1 MRLVLPG
8 RPAFLLSTLVATG
21 CLPRVQVDRE
31 EEGHRA
37 LRSGGGAG
45 DIVLATWNI
54 EWFGSRSEGP
64 SDEQRQMDNV
74 VRTLEGID
82 ADLVAV
88 QEIVSPAVFDALLE
102 RLGDGHDGLLA
113 GDGWVAGNRSYRTG
127 EQQVGFIWRT
137 ERLELLDAEVVL
149 RNEDW
154 AFAGR
159 PPLLARFEVDGVGGD
174 ERLAL
179 TLHAKASAALQSW
192 QRRQAGSDALQGL
205 LEGRLAEESV
215 AVLGDFN
222 DDIDWS
228 IRSGMPSPYANL
240 SDAYRFATLD
250 LSLAGVSTMDRGRHT
265 IDHILLTGA
274 WDADGDADASV
285 VSPDVERFSRTTS
298 DHYPVRVAVHGG
310 ERGEP
315 EPDAFS
321 AVILNEVLAN
331 EAGTDP
337 DGEFVELVHIGDM
350 VLDLGGWTLSD
361 EDRTRHVFEAGVL
374 LAPGDRVVI
383 WGGDAS
389 EGGLGL
395 GNSGD
400 AVRLSRPDGTRA
412 DEVRYGRGLAEADGV
427 SMVRAVDGDPQALWV
442 SHDTV
447 ASGPSSPGWGAGYA
461 E

>member
-159 PPLLARFEVDGVGGD
+159 PPFLARFEVDGVGG
-174 ERLAL
+174 
-179 TLHAKASAALQSW
+179 
-192 QRRQAGSDALQGL
+192 
-205 LEGRLAEESV
+205 
-215 AVLGDFN
+215 
-222 DDIDWS
+222 
-228 IRSGMPSPYANL
+228 
-240 SDAYRFATLD
+240 
-250 LSLAGVSTMDRGRHT
+250 
-265 IDHILLTGA
+265 
-274 WDADGDADASV
+274 
-285 VSPDVERFSRTTS
+285 
-298 DHYPVRVAVHGG
+298 
-310 ERGEP
+310 
-315 EPDAFS
+315 
-321 AVILNEVLAN
+321 
-331 EAGTDP
+331 
-337 DGEFVELVHIGDM
+337 
-350 VLDLGGWTLSD
+350 
-361 EDRTRHVFEAGVL
+361 
-374 LAPGDRVVI
+374 
-383 WGGDAS
+383 
-389 EGGLGL
+389 
-395 GNSGD
+395 
-400 AVRLSRPDGTRA
+400 
-412 DEVRYGRGLAEADGV
+412 
-427 SMVRAVDGDPQALWV
+427 
-442 SHDTV
+442 
-447 ASGPSSPGWGAGYA
+447 
-461 E
+461 